1 RTQPDGLVYSSLP
14 EYTYAGITQPNRNG
28 LVVRDNRVTGL
39 KTGYLGVAGYHLVA
53 TAEAGEMSLVAAVL
67 GAASD
72 PDRERIALELLNYGF
87 THFRTV
93 TPAEDLAAASLR
105 VYKGA
110 VDQVAV
116 RPATRPRVT
125 VPVDDVDNLRWELAL
140 PGHLEA
146 PLAEGQ
152 RVGE

>member
-1 RTQPDGLVYSSLP
+1 
-14 EYTYAGITQPNRNG
+14 
-28 LVVRDNRVTGL
+28 
-39 KTGYLGVAGYHLVA
+39 
-53 TAEAGEMSLVAAVL
+53 L

-146 PLAEGQ
+146 PLVEGQ
-152 RVGE
+152 RVGELKAVLADDELASFEVVTAAGVERGGFFKILFDT